1 MTMARRRRGGLT
13 IEEVQASFDQ
23 WRKTRR
29 GRSRIPDELWAAA
42 GELARRHGVNR
53 ISRVLGLEFN
63 HLKRMAETGGQMST
77 ARAEKAPA
85 FLELVDPGARGL
97 PEYTIEVD
105 GPNGTLRIHC
115 KGVTAAELGD
125 LSRALW
131 SVAS

>member
-1 MTMARRRRGGLT
+1 MASRKRSNLT

-29 GRSRIPDELWAAA
+29 GRSPIPRELWAAA
-42 GELARRHGVNR
+42 GELARMHGVNR
-53 ISRVLGLEFN
+53 ISRVLRLEFN
-63 HLKRMAETGGQMST
+63 HLKRMAESGGQIPAT
-77 ARAEKAPA
+77 GAAKAQA
-85 FLELVDPGARGL
+85 FLELLNPGPSGA
-97 PEYTIEVD
+97 PEYTIEID

-115 KGVTAAELGD
+115 KGVTAAELAD

>member
-1 MTMARRRRGGLT
+1 MASRKHSNLT
-13 IEEVQASFDQ
+13 IEKVEASFDQ

-29 GRSRIPDELWAAA
+29 GRSSIPEELWAAA

-53 ISRVLGLEFN
+53 ISRVLRLEFN
-63 HLKRMAETGGQMST
+63 HLKRMAESGGQIP
-77 ARAEKAPA
+77 APGNGKAPA
-85 FLELVDPGARGL
+85 FLELVNPGASGA
-97 PEYTIEVD
+97 PEYTIEID

-115 KGVTAAELGD
+115 KGVTTADLAD

>member
-1 MTMARRRRGGLT
+1 MARRRRGNLT

-29 GRSRIPDELWAAA
+29 GRSPIPGELWAAA

-53 ISRVLGLEFN
+53 ISRVLRLEFN
-63 HLKRMAETGGQMST
+63 HLKRVAESGGQISG
-77 ARAEKAPA
+77 AGAGKAPA
-85 FLELVDPGARGL
+85 FLELVNPGSSGA
-97 PEYTIEVD
+97 PEYTIEMA

-115 KGVTAAELGD
+115 KGVTAADLAD

>member
-1 MTMARRRRGGLT
+1 MARRRSGNLT

-29 GRSRIPDELWAAA
+29 GRSPIPEELWAAA

-53 ISRVLGLEFN
+53 ISRALRLEFN
-63 HLKRMAETGGQMST
+63 HLKRMAESGGQISAT
-77 ARAEKAPA
+77 GADKAPA
-85 FLELVDPGARGL
+85 FLELVNPGASGA
-97 PEYTIEVD
+97 PEYTIEID

-115 KGVTAAELGD
+115 KGVIASDVAD